1 LSAPSGLRFQ
11 SKIASEVVETGAT
24 FGTLIIPK
32 EVLGESALTHEIS
45 AATDIKQT
53 KWATESVK
61 QAHPETYEEGYEYF
75 NAVLTDIPSEHYDK
89 VIVARSYVCVNG
101 VYYYSET
108 MERSIA
114 QVAAYAI
121 QDGYTNEI
129 LYTYVDTALGEATLG
144 IEGVVSL
151 NENQS
156 CQLTLTG
163 NKGYV
168 AIWSS
173 SDEGIVTVDKNGRVT
188 AVREGTA
195 IITAKIGNKS
205 VQCVIK
211 VKSSW
216 TENF

>member
-1 LSAPSGLRFQ
+1 
-11 SKIASEVVETGAT
+11 
-24 FGTLIIPK
+24 
-32 EVLGESALTHEIS
+32 
-45 AATDIKQT
+45 
-53 KWATESVK
+53 
-61 QAHPETYEEGYEYF
+61 
-75 NAVLTDIPSEHYDK
+75 
-89 VIVARSYVCVNG
+89 
-101 VYYYSET
+101 
-108 MERSIA
+108 M
-114 QVAAYAI
+114 
-121 QDGYTNEI
+121 
-129 LYTYVDTALGEATLG
+129 DTALDEATLG

-173 SDEGIVTVDKNGRVT
+173 SDERIVTVDKNGRVT